1 MWPGL
6 IDWARQ
12 SMLSTEPP
20 LAAKDDLAIPR
31 CVPDADAAIAVIR
44 DHHSAWLRQR

>member
-6 IDWARQ
+6 VEWARQ

-20 LAAKDDLAIPR
+20 LANAADMAIPR
-31 CVPDADAAIAVIR
+31 CVANADEAVAIVRETHA
-44 DHHSAWLRQR
+44 AWLKQN